1 MSDTPLAL
9 EAGPRRA
16 APRTVLVGTALVSVG
31 VIVAFGLMLGVY
43 AQMRHDA
50 GGTTDA
56 WVPSG
61 VEFRNAQLVFTLMTL
76 VIGSASIQWAVQA
89 SNAIDVVNAR
99 IALSLTVVFG
109 LLHINMTLFA
119 VDALGIGIGE
129 VWSNLVFTITGA
141 AIGLSAVATAFVLV
155 AALKAFGGQVGVSN
169 PTIPAAALF
178 WHVQV
183 AVWFVVFLAIYAIK

>member
-9 EAGPRRA
+9 EAGPQRA
-16 APRTVLVGTALVSVG
+16 QPRTVLIGTALVSIG
-31 VIVAFGLMLGVY
+31 VIVAFGLLLGVY

-56 WVPSG
+56 WVPGG
-61 VEFRNAQLVFTLMTL
+61 VEFRNAQLVFTLLTL

-99 IALSLTVVFG
+99 IALSLTVVLG

-119 VDALGIGIGE
+119 VDAFGVGVGE

-141 AIGLSAVATAFVLV
+141 AIGLSGVATAFVLV
-155 AALKAFGGQVGVSN
+155 AALKAFGGQVGISN

-183 AVWFVVFLAIYAIK
+183 AVWFVVFLAIFAIK